1 MGDLWQHTLSACAL
15 SVPLFQYR
23 SLQLALSL
31 SLSLTLVLAL
41 AFKEGYQALSLSL
54 LISLTL
60 YGYSLSHCLSATTA
74 VDRTQLH
81 WHSRWGRVATPRK
94 MQGKWTVASSCDF
107 RVRAA
112 CVDGKTAGV
121 KYNQK
126 KTCTEQQQNNSRCN
140 THTHSHMCM
149 LALHTYL
156 DAIFI
161 CKDSN
166 VNISMRV
173 CVSLSHYVCVFFC
186 ESSENCLHYCC
197 CSTSFIMLRRCCFC
211 FCSCCCC
218 SQPKGQRT
226 HTRFFLAFALCRQFR
241 YVRAR

>member
-1 MGDLWQHTLSACAL
+1 MCKNNKNYINSQWEISDNT
-15 SVPLFQYR
+15 R
-23 SLQLALSL
+23 SQLALSQFRSFNIALFNSRSL

-41 AFKEGYQALSLSL
+41 AFTEGYQALSLSL

-60 YGYSLSHCLSATTA
+60 YGYSLSRCLSATTA

-126 KTCTEQQQNNSRCN
+126 KTCTEQQQNYSRCN
-140 THTHSHMCM
+140 THTLTNVHACITHILGCNLHM
-149 LALHTYL
+149 
-156 DAIFI
+156 
-161 CKDSN
+161 
-166 VNISMRV
+166 
-173 CVSLSHYVCVFFC
+173 
-186 ESSENCLHYCC
+186 
-197 CSTSFIMLRRCCFC
+197 
-211 FCSCCCC
+211 
-218 SQPKGQRT
+218 
-226 HTRFFLAFALCRQFR
+226 
-241 YVRAR
+241 